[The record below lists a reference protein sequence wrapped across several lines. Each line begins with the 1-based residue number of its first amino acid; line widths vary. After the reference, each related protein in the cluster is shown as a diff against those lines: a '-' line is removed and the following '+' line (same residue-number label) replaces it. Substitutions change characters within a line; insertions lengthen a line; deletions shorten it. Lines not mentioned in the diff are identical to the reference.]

1 MENAL
6 WKVKKMVNYS
16 FLIYFLKQ
24 LRGEILNGNML
35 SDDGKMSDVQSS
47 EKRQISL
54 NDLMNHGQASLS
66 NLNTLHNLNELLIQ
80 KNQNQ
85 ICNHLNMNQ
94 RKIGTIEKTMNGF
107 GLIKCLNR
115 EDSLFFQYNNN
126 LNVFK
131 IGDLVEFNESFD
143 KNNKPI
149 AVNLVKV
156 SSNDPRN
163 SSQAN
168 TKDLLFAQNQVFNQ
182 QQSNYENLLNE
193 LKKFKIQQQD
203 QNSASLLNKENFFN
217 QSNINQQ
224 NNLLNMAKLSS
235 LHQSSS
241 LPDFK
246 NLSSKYNEGTVAIA
260 PNQHQNPYV
269 NIFKFENFFTSTK
282 CLIKKILIN
291 FLN

>member
-1 MENAL
+1 
-6 WKVKKMVNYS
+6 
-16 FLIYFLKQ
+16 
-24 LRGEILNGNML
+24 ML
-35 SDDGKMSDVQSS
+35 TDDGKMSDVQSS

-66 NLNTLHNLNELLIQ
+66 NINMLQNLNDLLIP

-85 ICNHLNMNQ
+85 IFDHMNH
-94 RKIGTIEKTMNGF
+94 REIGTIEKIMNGY

-115 EDSLFFQYNNN
+115 ENSLFFQFNSN

-149 AVNLVKV
+149 AVNLIKV
-156 SSNDPRN
+156 SSNDSRN
-163 SSQAN
+163 SNQAN
-168 TKDLLFAQNQVFNQ
+168 IKDLLFAQNQVFNQ

-193 LKKFKIQQQD
+193 LKKFKIQQQA
-203 QNSASLLNKENFFN
+203 QNGASLFNKENFFN

-246 NLSSKYNEGTVAIA
+246 NLSSEYNEGTVAIA

-269 NIFKFENFFTSTK
+269 NIFKIIQAIN
-282 CLIKKILIN
+282 IKKKLQ
-291 FLN
+291 